1 MREIAVFSLL
11 ICLLLTVFSCQ
22 QQEPKASSNWVLEG
36 FVKVDSINPILTPDK
51 EQNFICPVSDSIVFW
66 EERNV
71 LNPTAFVKD
80 NMIYMI
86 YRAQDRLGTSRL
98 GMAVSEDGLHF
109 EKMPAP
115 ILFPDNDSLLKYE
128 WTGGIEDPRI
138 VETPDNRYLLTYT
151 SYDGKT
157 ARLCYAFS
165 TDLKSWEKMGPVLK
179 SEKYINTWS
188 KSGAIVVEEKDGR
201 MVAAKIEGRYWMY
214 FGDTDIFMASSEDL
228 VHWEACEN
236 AESKKIIS
244 VLHPR
249 MGYHDSRLVEPGPFA
264 LKTKDG
270 ILLIYNGSNAANFN
284 DTSLPRFSYSGG
296 QALFDARM
304 PYRLINRT
312 ATYFIHPDKPYE
324 KVGEVNEVCFLEGLV
339 HFKDKWFL
347 YYGTADSK
355 IAVAVK

>member
-1 MREIAVFSLL
+1 MRKIAAYFLL
-11 ICLLLTVFSCQ
+11 ISFLFSCMSHQ
-22 QQEPKASSNWVLEG
+22 QQEQKISANWTLDG
-36 FVKVDSINPILTPDK
+36 FVKVDSINPIMIPDK
-51 EQNFICPVSDSIVFW
+51 EQNFTCPISDSVVFW

-80 NMIYMI
+80 NKVYMI

-115 ILFPDNDSLLKYE
+115 ILFPGNDSLLKYE
-128 WTGGIEDPRI
+128 WPGGIEDPRI
-138 VETPDNRYLLTYT
+138 VETPDQQYLLTYT

-165 TDLKSWEKMGPVLK
+165 SDLKRWEKMGPVLK

-188 KSGAIVVEEKDGR
+188 KSGAVIVEEKNGH
-201 MVAAKIEGRYWMY
+201 MVAAKIDGRFWMY
-214 FGDTDIFMASSEDL
+214 FGDTDIFLASSEDL

-236 AESKKIIS
+236 AESKKIVS

-249 MGYHDSRLVEPGPFA
+249 MGYHDSRLVEPGPYA

-270 ILLIYNGSNAANFN
+270 ILLVYNGSNAANFN
-284 DTSLPRFSYSGG
+284 DPSLPKFSYSGG
-296 QALFDARM
+296 QALFDSAN
-304 PYRLINRT
+304 PYRLIERT
-312 ATYFIHPDKPYE
+312 KTNFIHPDKPYE
-324 KVGEVNEVCFLEGLV
+324 KVGEVNEVCFLEGLA
-339 HFKDKWFL
+339 HFRSKWYL